1 MVDIEW
7 EEHGIDCMKIN
18 ISLPNLA
25 RIKVWKY
32 AYENSYYFTTFGKNN
47 VEEEQKQWQCAYG
60 GPLIIFNREQLAGIT
75 ILNQGKVILP
85 KHYGIWLQQVI
96 PQYILT

>member
-1 MVDIEW
+1 MAWQRLPEMVQFQVVEIMVDIEW

-47 VEEEQKQWQCAYG
+47 VEEEQKQ
-60 GPLIIFNREQLAGIT
+60 
-75 ILNQGKVILP
+75 
-85 KHYGIWLQQVI
+85 
-96 PQYILT
+96 